1 MLKDSGG
8 TRRVLSDALRKGPV
22 VLAFFKV
29 SCPVC
34 QYTFPFIER
43 IHCAYGSEKV
53 TVWAISQDNAR
64 DTHEFWQEYGL
75 SFPALL
81 DEEGYPASNAYAITN
96 VPTVLLVGSD
106 GKARVS
112 GNGFSKK
119 DLETISAQIAAH
131 VGQPVAPVFLPG
143 ENVPDYKPG

>member
-1 MLKDSGG
+1 
-8 TRRVLSDALRKGPV
+8 
-22 VLAFFKV
+22 
-29 SCPVC
+29 
-34 QYTFPFIER
+34 
-43 IHCAYGSEKV
+43 V